1 MLIVFDAI
9 LRVAQGLVALIALLA
24 IFVKPFRLWF
34 FNTKNRKTAEEKKD
48 KERDEAIRCTLR
60 NIMTQFYYSHKAQC
74 ELHQYEYENI
84 AKVYQAY
91 KTMGG
96 NSFVDKIWEEI
107 QDWTIVQ

>member
-1 MLIVFDAI
+1 MLVVFDAI
-9 LRVAQGLVALIALLA
+9 LKVAQGLVALVALLA

-34 FNTKNRKTAEEKKD
+34 FNMKNRKTAEEKKD
-48 KERDEAIRCTLR
+48 KDRDEAIRCTLR
-60 NIMTQFYYSHKAQC
+60 NIITQFYYGHRVQS

-91 KTMGG
+91 KKMGG

-107 QDWTIVQ
+107 QEWTIVQ